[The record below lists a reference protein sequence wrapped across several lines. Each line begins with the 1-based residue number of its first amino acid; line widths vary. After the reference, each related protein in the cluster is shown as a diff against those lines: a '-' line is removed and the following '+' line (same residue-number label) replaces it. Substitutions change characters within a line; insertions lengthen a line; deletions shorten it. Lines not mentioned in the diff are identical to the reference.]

1 MTKNI
6 DIIVKYFHPVT
17 AGIETNI
24 GETYSVLARK
34 GWDVTIHTSKD
45 TLTEKNIL
53 KAKEEIRGLHVVR
66 YAFERFGYFPKLDW
80 STDGIIALHNFDIF
94 PHLRILTHVLK
105 LKLKGKKNFKLVL
118 TPHGGFTPEWRVFTP
133 AQKLIKK
140 TYHKT
145 LGAFLINSTVDV
157 VRAVS
162 EWERD
167 EIISYGVK
175 KSIVTVIPNG
185 VEREAYADVEKDA
198 SNEIKKQVASW
209 GKYLLQVGRV
219 YPIKNYETTI
229 KALPFIDK
237 NINYV
242 IVGPED
248 HVLGKDEY
256 KKSLLRLAK
265 ELGVEKRVIFAG
277 VFKGVDKYY
286 VIKKAQMMV
295 HMALWESFCNVV
307 HEGLSQGLVC
317 IVANNTALPYLIK
330 NNVNGYCVETKD
342 FKKVAEKVNYVLTN
356 KTKKII
362 TEMEKRNKEYG
373 LENSWE
379 KVATEVDLLYKNLK

>member
-1 MTKNI
+1 MKNNI

-24 GETYSVLARK
+24 GETYSVLAKK
-34 GWDVTIHTSKD
+34 GWNVTIHTSKD

-53 KAKEEIRGLHVVR
+53 KTRETIRRLKVVR
-66 YAFERFGYFPKLDW
+66 YPFDKFGYFPKLNW
-80 STDGIIALHNFDIF
+80 NTNGIVALHNFDIF
-94 PHLRILTHVLK
+94 PHVRILMYVMGLK
-105 LKLKGKKNFKLVL
+105 LLGKKKFKLVL

-133 AQKLIKK
+133 LQKLVKK

-145 LGAFLINSTVDV
+145 IGAFLINRTVDV

-175 KSIVTVIPNG
+175 KEIVTVIPNG
-185 VEREAYADVEKDA
+185 VENEAYAPVERLA
-198 SNEIKKQVASW
+198 SKEVKEKVALW
-209 GKYLLQVGRV
+209 GTYILQVGRV

-229 KALPFIDK
+229 KALPLIDK
-237 NINYV
+237 NVNYV

-248 HVLGKDEY
+248 HVLGKDDY
-256 KKSLLRLAK
+256 KQSLLKLAK

-330 NNVNGYCVETKD
+330 NNVNGYCVTTKD
-342 FKKVAEKVNYVLTN
+342 FNKVAEKINFVLIN
-356 KTKKII
+356 KKGKII
-362 TEMEKRNKEYG
+362 TDMEKRNRIYG

-379 KVATEVDLLYKNLK
+379 KVAGQVHKLYKK